1 MRLFVLFDLPTLSK
15 KDRKYATKFRNY
27 LVKEGFIMLQWSVYC
42 RICNGQD
49 SANRNAD
56 MIRVNLPPKGNVR
69 MIQITEKQYERMEL
83 LIGEQK
89 VEEKNGR
96 KQLLLF

>member
-15 KDRKYATKFRNY
+15 KDRKHATKFRNY
-27 LVKEGFIMLQWSVYC
+27 LIKEGFIMLQWSVYC

-49 SANRNAD
+49 SAGRYAEA
-56 MIRVNLPPKGNVR
+56 IRRNLPPKGNVR
-69 MIQITEKQYERMEL
+69 MLQITEKQYERMEL
-83 LIGEQK
+83 LIGEPK
-89 VEEKNGR
+89 IEEKNGR